1 MKTSNRF
8 ISIRKILPHIIALL
22 FLIGI
27 PLLLDDTN
35 NRRSA
40 EFELRLYFQLTFLVA
55 AFYINYYI
63 LVPKFFLTKKR
74 LQYFLLAVILIAVL
88 MMFQQIIVEFLT
100 PENLKSLSRKNS
112 PGRNF
117 GNRSLFWRSFP
128 FINNAI
134 FMILIV
140 GFSTGVRLI
149 NELKKREL
157 TEKEKEKAHLDSEL
171 AFLKNQISPH
181 FFFNTLNNIYA
192 LIEMN
197 RGQAQEAVEKLSDMM
212 RYLIYESEGKDIPLY
227 KEIDFM
233 QNYIELM
240 KLRISSKVKLDIVFP
255 KKIPNINIPPL
266 LMIPFIEN
274 AFKHGITLQ
283 NDSYII
289 ISMVITDM
297 ELLFVCKNG
306 VPQNSTQAKD
316 SVGGIGLSNVKK
328 RLEILY
334 NKRANLTI
342 KNSENEFSVI
352 LKLPIKNI

>member
-1 MKTSNRF
+1 MKTSNRLIDF
-8 ISIRKILPHIIALL
+8 RKALPHFIAILFIIA
-22 FLIGI
+22 I
-27 PLLLDDTN
+27 PLLLDDN
-35 NRRSA
+35 DNRRSS
-40 EFELRLYFQLTFLVA
+40 ELAFRFYFQLLFLVT

-74 LQYFLLAVILIAVL
+74 LQYFLFAIVLIIILLII
-88 MMFQQIIVEFLT
+88 QQIVIEFLS
-100 PENLKSLSRKNS
+100 PENVKALSRKYI
-112 PGRNF
+112 PGR
-117 GNRSLFWRSFP
+117 GRGSASLFWRSFP
-128 FINNAI
+128 LINNMI
-134 FMILIV
+134 FMFLMI
-140 GFSTGVRLI
+140 GFSTGVRII
-149 NELKKREL
+149 NELRKKEL

-192 LIEMN
+192 LIEIN
-197 RGQAQEAVEKLSDMM
+197 KGQAQEAVEKLSDMM

-240 KLRISSKVKLDIVFP
+240 KLRISSKINLDIQFP
-255 KKIPNINIPPL
+255 KEIPNINIPPL

-283 NDSYII
+283 NDSYIT
-289 ISMVITDM
+289 ISMVVTEM
-297 ELLFVCKNG
+297 ELIFICKNG
-306 VPQNSTQAKD
+306 IPQNPNQAKD

-334 NKRANLTI
+334 NNKASLTI
-342 KNSENEFSVI
+342 KNNENEFSI
-352 LKLPIKNI
+352 NLKLPIKNK